1 MVRVTAR
8 QTGGNVARAAIASRR
23 ATARRLHGHGEQAGI
38 FPESR
43 YPDGTHTAAVAQA
56 HEFGLGVPERP
67 FMRQAMPAIVRRVR
81 RIIAER
87 GLTDVDNATL
97 EAIGQAAAEELR
109 RSAEALTTPPL
120 SRSTV
125 RARQRKGRRVNPLI
139 DTERMGESIT
149 HRKV

>member
-1 MVRVTAR
+1 
-8 QTGGNVARAAIASRR
+8 
-23 ATARRLHGHGEQAGI
+23 
-38 FPESR
+38 
-43 YPDGTHTAAVAQA
+43 
-56 HEFGLGVPERP
+56 
-67 FMRQAMPAIVRRVR
+67 MRQAMPAIVRRVR